1 MTLDDSRAHDAR
13 TSQALTFKI
22 AIDAPLK
29 SITAVVRF
37 SYGKRT
43 SAPRITR

>member
-13 TSQALTFKI
+13 TPQALTFKI

-29 SITAVVRF
+29 IDHGGRAFQLRKTH
-37 SYGKRT
+37 
-43 SAPRITR
+43 